1 MKSTVVFSLWIR
13 RLTCNPEL
21 MSFTELNGRQWD
33 DETQKYLVN
42 FFHAVESEP
51 SFQSLYHSL
60 TDNEREK
67 LQRMDQ
73 H

>member
-1 MKSTVVFSLWIR
+1 M
-13 RLTCNPEL
+13 N
-21 MSFTELNGRQWD
+21 FTELSGRQWD
-33 DETQKYLVN
+33 DETQKYLVD
-42 FFHAVESEP
+42 FFHVIESEP

-73 H
+73 Q

>member
-1 MKSTVVFSLWIR
+1 MWIISL
-13 RLTCNPEL
+13 TGNSEL
-21 MSFTELNGRQWD
+21 MNFAELSGRQWD
-33 DETQKYLVN
+33 DETQKYLVD
-42 FFHAVESEP
+42 FFHTVESEP
-51 SFQSLYHSL
+51 GFQSLYHSL